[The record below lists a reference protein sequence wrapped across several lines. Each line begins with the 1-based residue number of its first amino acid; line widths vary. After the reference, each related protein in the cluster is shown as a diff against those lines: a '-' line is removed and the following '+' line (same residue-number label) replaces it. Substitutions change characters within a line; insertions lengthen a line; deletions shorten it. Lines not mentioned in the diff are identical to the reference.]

1 MRCVLEKLS
10 TNFLKYLTTQDVIR
24 FCYVS
29 KVIRNLIFKIFDQ
42 ILFISTGF
50 RSTEQ
55 WLNLIKKN
63 CFALIDDIHNAAFF
77 DETFFDYNFDF
88 EENYFRL
95 VRDFRHMSL
104 FSICLHFLR
113 CTRSC
118 DKKKVNYCR
127 ICSRVS
133 EKFFMECYAF
143 QSLCLCAYGTYS
155 GMQNLN
161 RVDLDV
167 FLMNAMRWIG
177 YTIHT
182 DDCCHFQVFTYPQEL
197 FAAFSS
203 ILIRIY
209 LHCTL
214 KSFASL
220 LSSLSLGDEKKI
232 IQITL
237 KHANFFLNKFWHQ
250 TNYRFFNELFDKLDR
265 VNTSSCFRNFTN
277 KPKFGPYNVFNY
289 SFTVQYH

>member
-1 MRCVLEKLS
+1 M
-10 TNFLKYLTTQDVIR
+10 TTQDVIR

-118 DKKKVNYCR
+118 DNKANYCR
-127 ICSRVS
+127 VCSRVH
-133 EKFFMECYAF
+133 EKFFM
-143 QSLCLCAYGTYS
+143 
-155 GMQNLN
+155 
-161 RVDLDV
+161 
-167 FLMNAMRWIG
+167 
-177 YTIHT
+177 
-182 DDCCHFQVFTYPQEL
+182 DCN
-197 FAAFSS
+197 AFSS
-203 ILIRIY
+203 LCVLMELICI
-209 LHCTL
+209 C
-214 KSFASL
+214 
-220 LSSLSLGDEKKI
+220 KI
-232 IQITL
+232 IIEL
-237 KHANFFLNKFWHQ
+237 ILMFF
-250 TNYRFFNELFDKLDR
+250 
-265 VNTSSCFRNFTN
+265 
-277 KPKFGPYNVFNY
+277 
-289 SFTVQYH
+289 